1 MFDRV
6 LNSTLTIRNYRT
18 RCSAEQLQK
27 QPPEVFCKKKGVLK
41 NFATFTGKYPNRSL
55 ILIKFQTEPCNFIK
69 KEILALVFFCE
80 FCEIFGNTFFTEHSG
95 RLLMQVLWEN
105 LSQSQENT
113 LKSIF
118 RMTYSFS
125 KKTSIAGFFLRVF
138 ATFSE
143 YIFYRAPLFLLTSFQ
158 NYLKLQPKSVA
169 HRCLK
174 N

>member
-6 LNSTLTIRNYRT
+6 LNTPLTIRNYRT

-27 QPPEVFCKKKGVLK
+27 QPPEVLCKKKGVLK
-41 NFATFTGKYPNRSL
+41 NFATFTGKYPNHSL
-55 ILIKFQTEPCNFIK
+55 ILIKLQTEPCNFIQ
-69 KEILALVFFCE
+69 KEILALVLFCE
-80 FCEIFGNTFFTEHSG
+80 SCEIFGNTFFTEHSG
-95 RLLMQVLWEN
+95 RLLMQLLWEIF
-105 LSQSQENT
+105 SQSQENT

-118 RMTYSFS
+118 RMTYCFS
-125 KKTSIAGFFLRVF
+125 KETSIAGFFLRILM
-138 ATFSE
+138 TFSE

-158 NYLKLQPKSVA
+158 NYLKLQLKSVA